1 MIDSSMLMFA
11 FRTLITSSTQLQ
23 HAKDLLAAYKHGQLK
38 QMTPELWRAKKVVDA
53 TLHPGITI

>member
-1 MIDSSMLMFA
+1 MLMFA